1 MSSIK
6 SVVGR
11 VRGDEVKHL
20 SDEVAALRT
29 LVYELNHRVAQM
41 SELLT
46 SLNHDVRSGAD
57 EALPL
62 FHGYLERV
70 RNDAET
76 SLSATQVIER
86 QLAALDARIEQLT
99 KLTASAD
106 G

>member
-1 MSSIK
+1 MKGIAQ
-6 SVVGR
+6 R
-11 VRGDEVKHL
+11 VRGEDVKRL
-20 SDEVAALRT
+20 ADEVAALRA
-29 LVYELNHRVAQM
+29 LVYEMNHRVNQM
-41 SELLT
+41 ADVMT

-76 SLSATQVIER
+76 SLSAAQVIER
-86 QLAALDARIEQLT
+86 QLAKLDERIEQLT
-99 KLTASAD
+99 SRAD